1 MNRAANIMK
10 ELIEMAEKW
19 NQEYI
24 KQKVYSAVA
33 DAAGAEEADLSD
45 ETELLTTLNMDSL
58 AVFELAIE
66 LEESFELQIPD
77 EDIDKIRTVGEAV
90 SYIEIA
96 VKEKNAN
103 NTR

>member
-1 MNRAANIMK
+1 MK

-58 AVFELAIE
+58 AVFDLAIE

>member
-1 MNRAANIMK
+1 
-10 ELIEMAEKW
+10 MAEKW

-45 ETELLTTLNMDSL
+45 ETELLTTLNMDTL

-77 EDIDKIRTVGEAV
+77 EDIDKIRTVGEAI

-103 NTR
+103 NRW

>member
-1 MNRAANIMK
+1 
-10 ELIEMAEKW
+10 
-19 NQEYI
+19 
-24 KQKVYSAVA
+24 
-33 DAAGAEEADLSD
+33 
-45 ETELLTTLNMDSL
+45 LLTTLNLDSL

-77 EDIDKIRTVGEAV
+77 EDIDKIRTVGEAI

-103 NTR
+103 NTW

>member
-1 MNRAANIMK
+1 
-10 ELIEMAEKW
+10 MAEKW

-33 DAAGAEEADLSD
+33 DAAGADEADLSD

-77 EDIDKIRTVGEAV
+77 EDIDKIRTVGEAI

-103 NTR
+103 NRW

>member
-1 MNRAANIMK
+1 
-10 ELIEMAEKW
+10 MAEKW
-19 NQEYI
+19 NQQYI

-33 DAAGAEEADLSD
+33 DAAGADEVDLSD
-45 ETELLTTLNMDSL
+45 ETELLTTLNLDSL

-77 EDIDKIRTVGEAV
+77 EDIDKIRTVGEAI

-103 NTR
+103 NTW

>member
-1 MNRAANIMK
+1 MK

>member
-1 MNRAANIMK
+1 
-10 ELIEMAEKW
+10 MAEKW